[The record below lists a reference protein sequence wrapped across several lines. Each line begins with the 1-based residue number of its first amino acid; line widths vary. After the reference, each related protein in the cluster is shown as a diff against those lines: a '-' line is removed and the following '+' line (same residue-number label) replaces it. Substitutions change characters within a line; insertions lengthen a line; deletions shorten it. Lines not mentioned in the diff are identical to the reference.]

1 MRLAEELHESK
12 EWRESMERN
21 GWDDAFLT
29 GGEFGEFLEAEDRR
43 VVSVL
48 KELGL

>member
-1 MRLAEELHESK
+1 MK
-12 EWRESMERN
+12 KN

-29 GGEFGEFLEAEDRR
+29 GDKFGDFLDEQNKSVD
-43 VVSVL
+43 SVL

>member
-1 MRLAEELHESK
+1 
-12 EWRESMERN
+12 MEKN

-29 GGEFGEFLEAEDRR
+29 GDDFGDFLDGQDRR
-43 VVSVL
+43 VATVL